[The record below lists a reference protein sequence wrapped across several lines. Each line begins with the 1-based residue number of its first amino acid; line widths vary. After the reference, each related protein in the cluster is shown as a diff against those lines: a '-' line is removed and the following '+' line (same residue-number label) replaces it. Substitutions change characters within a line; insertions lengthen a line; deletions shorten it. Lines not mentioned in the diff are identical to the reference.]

1 MLGDGSL
8 VISIKKNTHTHTTEE
23 YFLSSFPQNT
33 SSDLCSF
40 YTSIENIKHTNHMIY
55 YNNLSLFKMKI
66 VRAPYFFNF
75 KMLFLSTSKGEYHE
89 NKCVESKGLGNY

>member
-1 MLGDGSL
+1 
-8 VISIKKNTHTHTTEE
+8 
-23 YFLSSFPQNT
+23 
-33 SSDLCSF
+33 
-40 YTSIENIKHTNHMIY
+40 MIY